1 MAWKDQVLHASFSS
15 FLSEIQFSWA
25 YEIGQPKQ
33 IANQTA
39 QKDTW
44 HMVILI
50 LLNSFVEK
58 ESSIPLVI
66 QFSVFYGCSAEKSVI
81 GVQLFK
87 EIELHPEIPVIS
99 LF

>member
-1 MAWKDQVLHASFSS
+1 MLVSPVSCQKSS
-15 FLSEIQFSWA
+15 SAEHMKLANQ
-25 YEIGQPKQ
+25 K

-39 QKDTW
+39 QKDTG

-50 LLNSFVEK
+50 LLNSFIEK
-58 ESSIPLVI
+58 ESSIPFAI

-87 EIELHPEIPVIS
+87 EIEMSPENSVIS
-99 LF
+99 FF

>member
-25 YEIGQPKQ
+25 YEIGQPYK
-33 IANQTA
+33 IANQPA
-39 QKDTW
+39 QKDTG

-87 EIELHPEIPVIS
+87 EIEMRPEISVIS